1 MAEEWNPCFRLDYSM
16 VYLVNM
22 LKGFNGVDSIELIET
37 MGANSRVT
45 EMWLPLIVRKIGERE
60 MKLSVKLDSFEGPL
74 DLLLHLIDK
83 NKVSIY
89 DIPIAQITDQYMGY
103 VRQMEKEDLDLVSDF
118 LVMAATLLSIKAKM
132 LLPAEKDEQGEEM
145 DPREELVARLVEY
158 KLYKSM
164 ALELKERYM
173 DADKSL
179 YKPSTIPE
187 EVLAYEEPVD
197 LGRLLDGI
205 TLQKL
210 QNVFQMVMRRQVD
223 KIDPIRSKFGNIKK
237 DPVRLSDKLG
247 YLFDYAKRHK
257 RFSFQQLLETQQTK
271 TDVVVTF
278 LACLELIKVGCLLV
292 EQQQTFDPIELEWN
306 ETCPNKITKEDME
319 QYD

>member
-1 MAEEWNPCFRLDYSM
+1 MSLGGETRDLRGEEF
-16 VYLVNM
+16 
-22 LKGFNGVDSIELIET
+22 
-37 MGANSRVT
+37 
-45 EMWLPLIVRKIGERE
+45 
-60 MKLSVKLDSFEGPL
+60 MKLSVKLDTFEGPL

-89 DIPIAQITDQYMGY
+89 DIPIAQITDQYMEY

-132 LLPAEKDEQGEEM
+132 LLPAEKDEEGEEI

-164 ALELKERYM
+164 AQELKDLYL
-173 DADKSL
+173 DADRSL
-179 YKPSTIPE
+179 YKTPTVPK
-187 EVLAYEEPVD
+187 EVAAYEEPVD
-197 LGRLLDGI
+197 LDRLLDGI

-210 QNVFQMVMRRQVD
+210 QDVFQMVMRRQMD
-223 KIDPIRSKFGNIKK
+223 KIDPIRSKFGNIKR

-247 YLFDYAKRHK
+247 YIFDYAKAHR
-257 RFSFQQLLETQQTK
+257 RFSFQQLLESQHTK

-278 LACLELIKVGCLLV
+278 LACLELIKIGRLLV
-292 EQQQTFDPIELEWN
+292 NQGETFARIDLTWN
-306 ETCPNKITKEDME
+306 EDCPNQITKEDME

>member
-1 MAEEWNPCFRLDYSM
+1 
-16 VYLVNM
+16 
-22 LKGFNGVDSIELIET
+22 
-37 MGANSRVT
+37 
-45 EMWLPLIVRKIGERE
+45 

-89 DIPIAQITDQYMGY
+89 DIPIAKITDQYMEY

-132 LLPAEKDEQGEEM
+132 LLPTETNEEGEEV

-158 KLYKSM
+158 KLYKTM
-164 ALELKERYM
+164 AQELKERFI
-173 DADKSL
+173 DADRCL
-179 YKPSTIPE
+179 YKPSTVPK
-187 EVLAYEEPVD
+187 EVMAYEEPVD
-197 LGRLLDGI
+197 LDQLLEGI

-210 QNVFQMVMRRQVD
+210 QDVFQMVMRRQVD

-247 YLFDYAKRHK
+247 YVFDYAKAHK
-257 RFSFQQLLETQQTK
+257 RFSFQHLLETQHTK

-278 LACLELIKVGCLLV
+278 LACLELIKIGRLLV
-292 EQQQTFDPIELEWN
+292 KQEQTFSRIDLEWN
-306 ETCPNKITKEDME
+306 EACPNQITKKDME